1 MLGWITVM
9 LGWITVMLC
18 WTAVMLCW
26 PTALP
31 SWPAPLISWT
41 AVMPWW
47 SGVVR
52 SWTIA
57 GPIVFS
63 IVLGELQLVGR
74 VNCGVWLQ
82 GVVAVPC
89 EPGQLV

>member
-1 MLGWITVM
+1 
-9 LGWITVMLC
+9 
-18 WTAVMLCW
+18 
-26 PTALP
+26 
-31 SWPAPLISWT
+31 
-41 AVMPWW
+41 MPWW

-52 SWTIA
+52 CWTIA
-57 GPIVFS
+57 GPREVIVFS

-89 EPGQLV
+89 ELGHLV